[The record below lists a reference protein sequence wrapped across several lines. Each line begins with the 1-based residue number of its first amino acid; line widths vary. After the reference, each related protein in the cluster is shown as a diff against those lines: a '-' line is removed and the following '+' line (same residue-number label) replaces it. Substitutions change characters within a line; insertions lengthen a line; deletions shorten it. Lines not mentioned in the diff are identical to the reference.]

1 LILLAGVQ
9 TLNQRVEGSS
19 PSTPTNE
26 IKDLP
31 RNAEIEKS
39 LVHTPCTQI
48 RGAFGSDQE
57 PHEAAVAAVQ
67 TVLTQLSWKEASAEA
82 LNAIAYATKYHK
94 RLVLEGR
101 AADKE
106 VVRIGAL
113 AAARIADVPEFIGQ
127 RVGR

>member
-1 LILLAGVQ
+1 MKSKTYPEMPKSKNLLC
-9 TLNQRVEGSS
+9 
-19 PSTPTNE
+19 
-26 IKDLP
+26 
-31 RNAEIEKS
+31 
-39 LVHTPCTQI
+39 HTPCTQI